1 MKSSRKLYISIAT
14 YLLTPLLALAAP
26 MSGAHAATSA
36 SPITLCL
43 RLFPS
48 GPNSKPPIVA
58 EPIAPQRC
66 AANFKYYE
74 IPDRASELANLNAL
88 LAGSYNAGLSV
99 GVYKTVQKLM
109 PTPAPSKK

>member
-1 MKSSRKLYISIAT
+1 MKSSRKLYISIT
-14 YLLTPLLALAAP
+14 TFLLTPLLTLAAP

-48 GPNSKPPIVA
+48 GPTTKPPIVA
-58 EPIAPQRC
+58 EPIAPKRC

-99 GVYKTVQKLM
+99 GVYKTVQKM
-109 PTPAPSKK
+109 IPTPAPTKK